1 MNSEDA
7 KIKEKSSMENKKEGV
22 YFRYMDYMGD
32 EEKNGQLFDEFND
45 YISTDRKKEIA
56 KLYSEAEQ
64 KGSPMWQDVVSFDN
78 DWLEEQ
84 GLYDSKTHWLN
95 EVKMKDVV
103 RKAMAAMIEKEEM
116 RSPVWTA
123 SFTISW
129 KA

>member
-1 MNSEDA
+1 
-7 KIKEKSSMENKKEGV
+7 MENKKEGV

>member
-1 MNSEDA
+1 M
-7 KIKEKSSMENKKEGV
+7 KEKSSMENKKEGV